1 VKDFIHMFLHVDD
14 TLKAFAAE
22 NGLWVYGLLFLIIFL
37 ETGLVVAAAL
47 PGDSLLFTVGALAA
61 QNILRPEVLL
71 VLLII
76 AAIAGDS
83 MNYQIGRRF
92 GRGLFFRGWRLLPP
106 SHLHKCEAFYAKH
119 GRNAVVMA
127 RFLPVLRSIAPFV
140 AGASL
145 MPYRIFLRS
154 SIFGS
159 CIWVGLILGAGILFG
174 QIPFVQ
180 RNFEV
185 AVICAVGVIVSVTF
199 TISWRQARAA
209 GAEATLDQ

>member
-1 VKDFIHMFLHVDD
+1 MFLHVDE
-14 TLKAFAAE
+14 TLKVFASSH
-22 NGLWVYGLLFLIIFL
+22 GLWIYGLLFLIIFL
-37 ETGLVVAAAL
+37 ETGLIVAAAL

-61 QNILRPEVLL
+61 QNILRPEALL
-71 VLLII
+71 VLLIF

-83 MNYQIGRRF
+83 LNYRIGARF
-92 GRGLFFRGWRLLPP
+92 GRGLFYCGWRLLPP

-119 GRNAVVMA
+119 GRNAVIMA

-145 MPYRIFLRS
+145 MPYRRFLKCS
-154 SIFGS
+154 LLGS
-159 CIWVGLILGAGILFG
+159 CLWVGLILGAGILFG

-180 RNFEV
+180 RHFEI

-209 GAEATLDQ
+209 GAEAAMD